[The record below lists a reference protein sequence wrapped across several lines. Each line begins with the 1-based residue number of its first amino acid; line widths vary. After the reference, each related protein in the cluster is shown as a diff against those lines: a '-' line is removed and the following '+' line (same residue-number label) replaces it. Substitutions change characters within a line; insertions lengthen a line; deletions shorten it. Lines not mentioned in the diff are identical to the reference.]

1 MITDKSIFKALARHR
16 NTAHIIIGPVAFVL
30 TAFLLNTAFSF
41 KAAIAVALTVW
52 MGLWWILRPV
62 DIAVTSFLPIAVN
75 SVFDLVPAG
84 SVISQYFSE
93 IVVLLIGSDII
104 SLTWTKSGLDRR
116 LAVSALAFIGPS
128 VRQQITV
135 WLTASLILSAF
146 LPNVVVVMIF
156 TPIAISM
163 LKFVGDT
170 DVAQS
175 KLAVPILLAIAWGAG
190 VGGFGSPLGGAA
202 NLTAIAYLEK
212 MIGHEFM
219 YIDWVIRFVPFL
231 IAILLLNL
239 VVLLA
244 IPVPIKRLADTKEYF
259 LNLKREFG
267 PMNRGEK
274 IGLFLFVTATLL
286 AFLRPFFASYLPAMR
301 PAYVFF
307 IGGLLTFV
315 LKDHNGD
322 VMVTWKEAE
331 KELMWG
337 MFFLF
342 AGGLALGRIVTTTG
356 AANRLAEIIATLPLT
371 GGVETI
377 GIFTIFAS
385 FLSEISSNTAAAS
398 ISIPVIES
406 ISRALGLNPIPYVL
420 MSIVAVN
427 CAYIL
432 PVSTRAIPVSCGLS
446 PSLLFKYGLKLAVL
460 NAVLNTLLGWLAI
473 TFWPLFNSL

>member
-1 MITDKSIFKALARHR
+1 MITDKSIFKVLTK
-16 NTAHIIIGPVAFVL
+16 NKKTTHILLGPAAFIV
-30 TAFLLNTAFSF
+30 TAFLLNGSFSF
-41 KAAIAVALTVW
+41 KAAIAIALTVW

-62 DIAVTSFLPIAVN
+62 DIAVTSFLPIGVN
-75 SVFDLVPAG
+75 AIFDLIPAG
-84 SVISQYFSE
+84 NVISQYFSE
-93 IVVLLIGSDII
+93 IVVLLVGSDII

-116 LAVSALAFIGPS
+116 LAINALAFIGPS

-135 WLTASLILSAF
+135 WLSASLFLSAF

-163 LKFVGDT
+163 LKFIGDKE
-170 DVAQS
+170 VAQS
-175 KLAVPILLAIAWGAG
+175 KLAIPILLAIAWGAG

-212 MIGHEFM
+212 IIGHEFM
-219 YIDWVIRFVPFL
+219 YIDWVIRFFPFL

-239 VVLLA
+239 AVLLA
-244 IPVPIKRLADTKEYF
+244 IPVPVKRLADTKDYF
-259 LNLKREFG
+259 LDLRKQLGAMNL
-267 PMNRGEK
+267 GEK
-274 IGLFLFVTATLL
+274 IGLVLFVTATVL
-286 AFLRPFFASYLPAMR
+286 AFLRPLFADALPAMR
-301 PAYVFF
+301 PAYIFF

-331 KELMWG
+331 QELMWG

-342 AGGLALGRIVTTTG
+342 AGGLALGRIVTSTG
-356 AANRLAEIIATLPLT
+356 AAVRLAELIATLPLT
-371 GGVETI
+371 GGIESI
-377 GIFTIFAS
+377 GIFTVFAS

-398 ISIPVIES
+398 IAIPVIES

-420 MSIVAVN
+420 ISIIAVN

-432 PVSTRAIPVSCGLS
+432 PVSTRAIPVSCGLN
-446 PSLLFKYGLKLAVL
+446 PALLFKYGIKLAVL
-460 NAVLNTLLGWLAI
+460 NAVMTTILGWLAI
-473 TFWPLFNSL
+473 NYWSLFSQL

>member
-1 MITDKSIFKALARHR
+1 MIVNKMFFKALAK
-16 NTAHIIIGPVAFVL
+16 NKDTFHIVLGPLIFIL
-30 TAFLLNTAFSF
+30 TAWLLNGLFPF

-52 MGLWWILRPV
+52 MGLWWVLRPV
-62 DIAVTSFLPIAVN
+62 DIAVTSFLPIGVN
-75 SVFDLVPAG
+75 AIFDLVPAG
-84 SVISQYFSE
+84 HVISQFFSE
-93 IVVLLIGSDII
+93 IVVLLVGSDII

-116 LAVSALAFIGPS
+116 LAINALAFIGPS

-135 WLTASLILSAF
+135 WLAASLFLSAF

-170 DVAQS
+170 EIAQS

-212 MIGHEFM
+212 IIGHEFM
-219 YIDWVIRFVPFL
+219 YVDWVIRFFPFL
-231 IAILLLNL
+231 LAILFLNL
-239 VVLLA
+239 FFLLA
-244 IPVPIKRLADTKEYF
+244 IPVPVKRLADTKDYF
-259 LNLKREFG
+259 LRLRQELG
-267 PMNRGEK
+267 AMNRGEI
-274 IGLFLFVTATLL
+274 IGLLLFALATLL
-286 AFLRPFFASYLPAMR
+286 AFLRPLFADFLPAMR

-322 VMVTWKEAE
+322 VMLTWKEAE

-342 AGGLALGRIVTTTG
+342 AGGLALGRIVTETG
-356 AANRLAEIIATLPLT
+356 AAARLAELIAVLPLS
-371 GGVETI
+371 GGIETI
-377 GIFTIFAS
+377 GIFTVFAS

-398 ISIPVIES
+398 IAIPVIES
-406 ISRALGLNPIPYVL
+406 ISRALNLNPVPYVL

-432 PVSTRAIPVSCGLS
+432 PVSTRAIPVSCGLN
-446 PSLLFKYGLKLAVL
+446 PAHLFSYGIKLAIL
-460 NAVLNTLLGWLAI
+460 NAAVNTALGWLAI
-473 TFWPLFNSL
+473 NYWDLFSVL